1 MIFTFI
7 NVFPSSSLFASRQE
21 IKTLRDGTAFDKE
34 HITTQWITQSI
45 KELRNEMAEVQSGSK
60 DAQIRSQ
67 IIEDVHMMQAENKK
81 LKLELE
87 ALRSRQQKTEVL
99 MRDLRDELM
108 QSSED
113 MRKSFI
119 LNEQVNIISM

>member
-1 MIFTFI
+1 
-7 NVFPSSSLFASRQE
+7 
-21 IKTLRDGTAFDKE
+21 
-34 HITTQWITQSI
+34 
-45 KELRNEMAEVQSGSK
+45 MAEVRSGSK

-67 IIEDVHMMQAENKK
+67 IIEDANMMQAENKK
-81 LKLELE
+81 LKLELD

-113 MRKSFI
+113 IRKSFI
-119 LNEQVNIISM
+119 LNEQVNIIMLYS

>member
-1 MIFTFI
+1 
-7 NVFPSSSLFASRQE
+7 
-21 IKTLRDGTAFDKE
+21 
-34 HITTQWITQSI
+34 
-45 KELRNEMAEVQSGSK
+45 MAEVRSGSK

-67 IIEDVHMMQAENKK
+67 IIEDVSMVQAENKK
-81 LKLELE
+81 LKLELD

-113 MRKSFI
+113 IRKSFI
-119 LNEQVNIISM
+119 LNEQVNILAYKLIDLSLYVHNDRRRFFHLNFMCLSENS